1 MSQAADANNT
11 FPALLHEL
19 HQLEFDYAD
28 GDGIDFEPYPA
39 FLPEQE
45 VLRWFKAWTGNDAA
59 DGSRFR
65 IFGQDGTGGYA
76 AICMQHDDRPLLQQ
90 PIVFLGSEGEI
101 GVIAR
106 DFDDYLWLLAGGL
119 GPFEAVNY
127 ADDAR
132 ATHPAFADFR
142 AFAEQ
147 HAKSARR
154 PASRILADAAVAF
167 PNFADWI
174 EAQRR

>member
-1 MSQAADANNT
+1 MNPAADANNT

-39 FLPEQE
+39 FLPAQE

-101 GVIAR
+101 GVVAR

-119 GPFEAVNY
+119 GPAEAVNY
-127 ADDAR
+127 ADDSR
-132 ATHPAFADFR
+132 ATHPTFADFR
-142 AFAEQ
+142 SFAEQ

-154 PASRILADAAVAF
+154 PATGILADAEAAF
-167 PNFADWI
+167 PDFADWI